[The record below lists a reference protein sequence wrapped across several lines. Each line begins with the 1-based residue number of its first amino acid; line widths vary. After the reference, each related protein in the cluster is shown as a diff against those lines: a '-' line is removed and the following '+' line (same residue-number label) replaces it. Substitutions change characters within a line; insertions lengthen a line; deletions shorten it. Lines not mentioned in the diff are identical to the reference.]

1 MQPEVE
7 DVRKGQCVRQFKPFE
22 TVSMRAWQW
31 CMAHKAGRSR
41 CEGKKRTQSV

>member
-7 DVRKGQCVRQFKPFE
+7 DVSKGQCVRQFKPFE
-22 TVSMRAWQW
+22 TVSMHAWRVW
-31 CMAHKAGRSR
+31 HKAGRSR